1 MLNNRDEQSALV
13 QNKFLRKLLFLLGL
27 LFTLLAFLGA
37 LLPLLPTTP
46 FLIAAAA
53 CFHKSSPKFYNLIM
67 NNRYFGKY
75 LRDYQEGKG
84 INVRVKIVALLFLW
98 ISSLISV
105 IFFIPFLWLKILV
118 VTIMLA
124 VSLHIYLIRT
134 HKDK

>member
-1 MLNNRDEQSALV
+1 
-13 QNKFLRKLLFLLGL
+13 
-27 LFTLLAFLGA
+27 
-37 LLPLLPTTP
+37 
-46 FLIAAAA
+46 
-53 CFHKSSPKFYNLIM
+53 M

-75 LRDYQEGKG
+75 LRDYKEGKG

-134 HKDK
+134 SKDK

>member
-1 MLNNRDEQSALV
+1 MLNKRDDHSALV
-13 QNKFLRKLLFLLGL
+13 QNVILRKLLFFLGL

-53 CFHKSSPKFYNLIM
+53 CFHKSSPKFYSLIM

-75 LRDYQEGKG
+75 LRDYKEGKG

-105 IFFIPFLWLKILV
+105 IFFIPFLWLKILLV
-118 VTIMLA
+118 SIMLA

-134 HKDK
+134 NKDK